1 MSNTKDKVLS
11 GLFWKFGERITA
23 QVVTFVV
30 SLVLA
35 RKLATADYGL
45 VSLVMVFIT
54 FANALVVNGFGTSL
68 IQKKDADNKDFSTV
82 LWFQIITA
90 SCLYALLFATAPL
103 IASFF
108 GEGYELLAP
117 VLRVLGLRI
126 PLTAVNNVQ
135 QAFVAKR
142 MIFKK
147 FFFSTIIGTTVS
159 AVVGIW
165 MVYAGCGVWSIVGQY
180 LTNTVMDTLILG
192 LTIHFKPALILS
204 KTRLKTLFSYGWKI
218 LVASLISEVYNELRT
233 LIIGKKYSKNDLA
246 FFDQGKKI
254 PQLIVVN
261 INTSIENVL
270 FPAIASVQN
279 NPVDVKN
286 IMRRAIRTSI
296 YILCPLMFGLAAVGE
311 PLVKLILTDKWLP
324 CVPFLRIFCLAYCL
338 EPIQTDNLQAI
349 KAVGRSDII
358 LKLEVIKKGSGL
370 LILLASM
377 NFGVNAIAYSM
388 LLTTIL
394 AATVNTFPNRNLI
407 HYSYRELFIDMAPGL
422 ALSAVMAG
430 LVYAIGFLPIPLIP
444 LIAIQVVF
452 GGLFYIGVS
461 FLLKLEPF
469 VYLKNTGFD
478 FLKGMLRKKGK
489 QDET

>member
-1 MSNTKDKVLS
+1 MSSTKDKVLS

-35 RKLATADYGL
+35 RKLDTADYGL

-68 IQKKDADNKDFSTV
+68 IQKKDADNDDFSTV
-82 LWFQIITA
+82 LWFQLITA
-90 SCLYALLFATAPL
+90 SLLYTLLFFTAPL

-108 GEGYELLAP
+108 GPGFELLAP

-135 QAFVAKR
+135 QAFVAKH

-147 FFFSTIIGTTVS
+147 FFFSTIIGTSVS
-159 AVVGIW
+159 AAVGIG

-192 LTIHFKPALILS
+192 LTIRFKPRLILS
-204 KTRLKTLFSYGWKI
+204 KTKLKTLFAYGWKI

-233 LIIGKKYSKNDLA
+233 LIIGKKYTKNDLA
-246 FFDQGKKI
+246 FFDQGRKI

-270 FPAIASVQN
+270 FPAISSVQN

-286 IMRRAIRTSI
+286 MMRRAIRTSI

-338 EPIQTDNLQAI
+338 EPVQTDNLQAI

-358 LKLEVIKKGSGL
+358 LKLEIIKKGSGL

-377 NFGVNAIAYSM
+377 NFGVNAIAWSM
-388 LLTTIL
+388 LATTIL
-394 AATVNTFPNRNLI
+394 AATVNTFPNKKLVR
-407 HYSYRELFIDMAPGL
+407 YSYRELFADMAPGM

-430 LVYAIGFLPIPLIP
+430 LVFAIGLLPIPVIP
-444 LIAIQVVF
+444 MLVLQVLF
-452 GGLFYIGVS
+452 GGLFYLGAS

-469 VYLKNTGFD
+469 VYLRKTGVEFLRG
-478 FLKGMLRKKGK
+478 FLKKKGK
-489 QDET
+489 KDEA